1 MSHPTQLS
9 KYAINQVIGEG
20 AMGVVYKATDTVL
33 RRTVAIKTLRRSLG
47 EPGSGP
53 LLARFRNEAQA
64 AARLMHHNIVA
75 VHDYGEHE
83 HEPYI
88 VMEYVQGSTLK
99 EPLRRG
105 MRFEDADIV
114 ALMCQLLDGL
124 HYAHEQ
130 GVWHRDIKPA
140 NLLWTPDGRL
150 KIVDFGIA
158 RIATMG
164 LSQVSSTIGTPGH
177 MAPEQYAGEQVDRRV
192 DIFAAGVLLYILLA
206 QRPPFVGNNENVMFQ
221 TLSSDPLPPS
231 RVHSSRRPQW
241 FDPLVAKAMAKRP
254 DDRFA
259 TALEFKQALSAQA
272 ARALGMP
279 ALAGAVEAGSAFF
292 GSAMHGRHAGLA
304 EGDFGDT
311 LAQGASGTADLEPAT
326 RPMPAPPSTPPLPTA
341 AFETETL
348 QMLEAELAHALGPM
362 ARILVQRAA
371 RSTSDFGALLR
382 TLAEQIDTEAGRDQ
396 FLQRT
401 RTRTSAFGTLG
412 SGGAAVASRRRATDD
427 TLLGDQVMQVAE
439 RALAQSLGPIARVI
453 VSRAAA
459 RASSRDE
466 FFRLLAE
473 HVDDEDERALLLRA
487 LQRGAGPR

>member
-1 MSHPTQLS
+1 MNHPTQLS

-33 RRTVAIKTLRRSLG
+33 RRTVAIKTLRRPLVEQG
-47 EPGSGP
+47 GSGALGGA

-83 HEPYI
+83 AEPYI

-105 MRFEDADIV
+105 TRFDDADIV
-114 ALMCQLLDGL
+114 GLMGQLLDGL

-140 NLLWTPDGRL
+140 NLLWTNDGRL

-192 DIFAAGVLLYILLA
+192 DIFAAGVLLYMLLA
-206 QRPPFVGNNENVMFQ
+206 GRPPFVGSNENVMFQ
-221 TLSSDPLPPS
+221 TLSSEPLPPS
-231 RVHSSRRPQW
+231 RVHGSHRPQW
-241 FDPLVAKAMAKRP
+241 FDPVVARAMAKRP

-259 TALEFKQALSAQA
+259 TAMEFKHALMAQA
-272 ARALGMP
+272 SHALGLP
-279 ALAGAVEAGSAFF
+279 PIAARVEAGSSFIELQ
-292 GSAMHGRHAGLA
+292 SAP
-304 EGDFGDT
+304 T
-311 LAQGASGTADLEPAT
+311 LPDPRASDWQRGTFALDT
-326 RPMPAPPSTPPLPTA
+326 RPQPAAARPSQWHS
-341 AFETETL
+341 ETL
-348 QMLEAELAHALGPM
+348 QMLESELAQSIGPL
-362 ARILVQRAA
+362 ARVLVQRAA
-371 RSTSDFGALLR
+371 RSTGDLTSLR
-382 TLAEQIDTEAGRDQ
+382 QTLAEQIDTEAGRDQ

-401 RTRTSAFGTLG
+401 RSRASSFGTLG
-412 SGGAAVASRRRATDD
+412 SGGAAVTTRRRAADD
-427 TLLGDQVMQVAE
+427 TLLGDQVMRVAE
-439 RALAQSLGPIARVI
+439 LALTQHVGPVARVI

-466 FFRLLAE
+466 FFRLLAQ
-473 HVDDEDERALLLRA
+473 HVEDEDEREELMRTLESSS
-487 LQRGAGPR
+487 AGR

>member
-221 TLSSDPLPPS
+221 TLSSEPLPPS
-231 RVHSSRRPQW
+231 RVHGSHRPQW
-241 FDPLVAKAMAKRP
+241 FDPVVARAMAKRP

-259 TALEFKQALSAQA
+259 TAMEFKHALMAQA
-272 ARALGMP
+272 SRALGLP
-279 ALAGAVEAGSAFF
+279 PIAARLEAGSSFIELQ
-292 GSAMHGRHAGLA
+292 SAP
-304 EGDFGDT
+304 T
-311 LAQGASGTADLEPAT
+311 LPDPRASDWQRGTFALDT
-326 RPMPAPPSTPPLPTA
+326 RPQPAAARPSQWHS
-341 AFETETL
+341 ETL
-348 QMLEAELAHALGPM
+348 QMLESELAQSIGPL
-362 ARILVQRAA
+362 ARVLVQRAA
-371 RSTSDFGALLR
+371 RSTGDLMSLR
-382 TLAEQIDTEAGRDQ
+382 QALAEQIDTEAGRDQ

-401 RTRTSAFGTLG
+401 RSRASSFGTLG
-412 SGGAAVASRRRATDD
+412 SGGAAVTTRRRAADD
-427 TLLGDQVMQVAE
+427 TLLGDQVMRVAE
-439 RALAQSLGPIARVI
+439 LALTQHVGPVARVI

-466 FFRLLAE
+466 FFRLLAQ
-473 HVDDEDERALLLRA
+473 HVEDEDEREELMRTLESSS
-487 LQRGAGPR
+487 AGR

>member
-1 MSHPTQLS
+1 MHPTQLS
-9 KYAINQVIGEG
+9 KYTINQVIGEG

-33 RRTVAIKTLRRSLG
+33 RRTVAIKTLRRPLG
-47 EPGSGP
+47 DPGGAA

-105 MRFEDADIV
+105 MRFEDLDIV

-140 NLLWTPDGRL
+140 NLLWTNDGRL
-150 KIVDFGIA
+150 KIADFGIA

-164 LSQVSSTIGTPGH
+164 LTQVSSTIGTPGH

-192 DIFAAGVLLYILLA
+192 DVFAAGVLLYTLLA
-206 QRPPFVGNNENVMFQ
+206 RRPPFVGSNENVMFQ

-231 RVHSSRRPQW
+231 RVHGSQRPAW

-259 TALEFKQALSAQA
+259 TALEFKQALTAQA
-272 ARALGMP
+272 SPALGLP
-279 ALAGAVEAGSAFF
+279 AFASSVEAGTGF
-292 GSAMHGRHAGLA
+292 AGLDEA
-304 EGDFGDT
+304 PSQPT
-311 LAQGASGTADLEPAT
+311 L
-326 RPMPAPPSTPPLPTA
+326 PAPSQWHA
-341 AFETETL
+341 QTL
-348 QMLEAELAHALGPM
+348 QMLESELAHSVGPL
-362 ARILVQRAA
+362 ARVLVRRAS
-371 RSTSDFGALLR
+371 RSTTDLDALRLR
-382 TLAEQIDTEAGRDQ
+382 LAEQIDSEAGRDQ

-401 RTRTSAFGTLG
+401 RTRPSAFGTLG
-412 SGGAAVASRRRATDD
+412 SGGAAVAARPRASDD
-427 TLLGDQVMQVAE
+427 TLVDDQVMRVAE
-439 RALAQSLGPIARVI
+439 QTLARHLGPIARVI
-453 VSRAAA
+453 VSRAGA

-466 FFRLLAE
+466 FYRLMGRHIDDEIEREAFLLAL
-473 HVDDEDERALLLRA
+473 ERALVR
-487 LQRGAGPR
+487 R